1 MKADLF
7 EAAITDPKDAMRFIY
22 AGNALFTIVS
32 RKTGTRFTFKVSAAR
47 GERDKSKMRFV
58 KVLNGPDNTSS
69 YLYLGY
75 VKTSQ
80 LGVMI
85 AGNKGRPD
93 ADSYKAFTWII
104 KQLAAGKMPETV
116 EFLHAGKC
124 GCCGRTLTV
133 PKSIKSG
140 LGPIC
145 AGKAQ

>member
-1 MKADLF
+1 MDLF
-7 EAAITDPKDAMRFIY
+7 EGQMTDPRDIARFIY

-32 RKTGTRFTFKVSAAR
+32 RKAGTRFTFKVSAAR

-80 LGVMI
+80 PGVMI

-93 ADSYKAFTWII
+93 AQSYKALEWTL
-104 KQLAAGKMPETV
+104 KKVCAGKMPETI
-116 EFLHAGKC
+116 EFYHAGKC
-124 GCCGRTLTV
+124 GCCGRALTV
-133 PKSIKSG
+133 PESIKSG
-140 LGPIC
+140 FGPVC
-145 AGKAQ
+145 AGKHG